1 MKCLFT
7 NNSYKRELTIMRIEK
22 NIYQLILMVSSS
34 LAIIG
39 CQSNKDNSNNI
50 TESIYNKTDAYVE
63 SMMDSLE
70 IVGLNYAILIDG
82 EVVHKKEMGLANIDH
97 QVPMTLD
104 KLFAVASISK
114 LFSST
119 ALHRLLKSQN
129 RSVEET
135 VGEFLPDR
143 EDLPESWK
151 ELSLKYLLSHT
162 SGIPDII
169 DYGIFLAPESDDFVI
184 KNMKDKPFTSALG
197 TESRYNAT
205 AYMLVRIIIEKLA
218 GQDFEEHMQK
228 NYFDKFNLSTA
239 NYGGFK
245 KVVPNRVTSYQTV
258 GDKLEMF
265 PLNYSHTMYAGA
277 GLNIKIDELILWMQ
291 ALLNEQILDKDQ
303 LNTIWT
309 PYKLNNNEV
318 GSFGLGW
325 EAYEFEN
332 KIKINGHGGA
342 GISSL
347 LHYRKDGFP
356 NTVTVILLT
365 NGAKNWVQSPHSV
378 NMGIANYFMP
388 GVNDLD

>member
-1 MKCLFT
+1 
-7 NNSYKRELTIMRIEK
+7 
-22 NIYQLILMVSSS
+22 
-34 LAIIG
+34 
-39 CQSNKDNSNNI
+39 
-50 TESIYNKTDAYVE
+50 
-63 SMMDSLE
+63 
-70 IVGLNYAILIDG
+70 
-82 EVVHKKEMGLANIDH
+82 
-97 QVPMTLD
+97 
-104 KLFAVASISK
+104 
-114 LFSST
+114 
-119 ALHRLLKSQN
+119 
-129 RSVEET
+129 

-218 GQDFEEHMQK
+218 EQDFEEHMQK

-245 KVVPNRVTSYQTV
+245 KVVPNRVTSYQMV

-265 PLNYSHTMYAGA
+265 PLNYSPTMYAGA